1 MPKIKVN
8 KIELNYEEYGKGEV
22 LLFLHGLGST
32 KADWDAQVP
41 FFSKKYRVVVVD
53 LRGHGKTSIPSRDY
67 GVRFM
72 TEDIKQLLDVL
83 KIEKT
88 SVVGFSMGGAV
99 AFQLAYDS
107 PQKIKNLVIVNSG
120 PDFNNMGKIGEDLL
134 NNRTEFLKTKGL
146 KALAKEIAYN
156 MFPEDTQVDM
166 RNQFEERCKE
176 NDYDAYY
183 NSFVTLMNWGL
194 GDKLKEIK
202 TRTLIVASDMDYTPV
217 SFKEEYVKRMPNA
230 ELSVIKNSRHGTVID
245 QPKEF
250 NKVLENFLNYE

>member
-53 LRGHGKTSIPSRDY
+53 LRGHGKTSIPSKDY

-107 PQKIKNLVIVNSG
+107 PEKIKNLVIVNSG

-146 KALAKEIAYN
+146 SALAKEIAYN
-156 MFPEDTQVDM
+156 MFPEDAQVDM
-166 RNQFEERCKE
+166 RSQFEERCKE

-245 QPKEF
+245 QSKEF

>member
-53 LRGHGKTSIPSRDY
+53 LRGHGKTSIPSKDY

-107 PQKIKNLVIVNSG
+107 PEKIKNLVIVNSG

-146 KALAKEIAYN
+146 GALAKEIAYN